1 MSVMY
6 KNGSSWANLMLQAYS
21 VGAFY
26 FSYSGIS
33 PANLFDGT
41 WSAVT
46 GRFLY
51 MNAGTDT
58 GGNNTISHNHGL
70 TTGSAQVI
78 VNTNGMIGIGRMST
92 SSWTVSYHSINNGP
106 CSGSSW
112 KSSYGAKL
120 LGTTDSASVSN
131 MPAYQTVYA
140 WRRTA

>member
-6 KNGSSWANLMLQAYS
+6 KNGSSWANLMLQAYP

-26 FSYSGIS
+26 FSYSDIS
-33 PANLFDGT
+33 PASLFGGT

-51 MNAGTDT
+51 MNAGTGT
-58 GGNNTISHNHGL
+58 GGNNTVSHNHGL
-70 TTGSAQVI
+70 TTSAAEVV
-78 VNTNGMIGIGRMST
+78 VNANGTIGVGRIST
-92 SSWTVSYHSINNGP
+92 SSWTVTYHSISNTPGSD
-106 CSGSSW
+106 SGW
-112 KSSYGAKL
+112 KSTYGAKL